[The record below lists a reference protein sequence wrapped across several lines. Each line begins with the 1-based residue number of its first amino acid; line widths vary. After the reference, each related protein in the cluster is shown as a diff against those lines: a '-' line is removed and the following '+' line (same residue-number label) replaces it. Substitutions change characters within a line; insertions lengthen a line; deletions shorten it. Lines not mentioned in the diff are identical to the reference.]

1 MRIERLFLRS
11 TTAVRRS
18 ALPLLVAALLV
29 VLCAGPSL
37 PAQDSSSQA
46 SGDSLV
52 HRETVIQRIVVHEN
66 GDTLTVPRDKWN
78 DVIVARGDTIAFYYW
93 CDNNGG
99 ERDPFLFRTIL
110 QMDNGVPMARDF
122 NRTPRIYSG
131 LPENSYTF
139 SVFAF
144 GHPADWET
152 ERKSVRFQVN
162 DSLAE
167 QWKRDNLRP
176 AAVDTTVADTA
187 ANVGQAGADSSF
199 SVLLLSVCAA
209 LILGAI
215 VWGLLRQA
223 RSGRNSHS
231 SGAEPRREP
240 PAQETTPSGVS
251 VMRSNSNS
259 REELLA
265 INSAL
270 RAEIASLRG
279 QIDALQARTAGLQK
293 ANRELMSNQEALLQS
308 KHQLE
313 ELQTQKDDLFAMV
326 VHDIKNP
333 AGIIKGLVELLR
345 SYDLTAME
353 QQEVMQD
360 LLDTSGKILALA
372 QEVSRVLALESGSLT
387 LDVGRYPIAEVV
399 RDVCRRNDRIAQ
411 NKDIRIAIDLAND
424 IPDVEIDAPKIEEVL
439 DNLISNAIK
448 FSHKGALV
456 QVATKRMGSRFHV
469 SVKDNGLGLSEEDVK
484 KAFRKGTT
492 LSARPTANESSS
504 GLGLWIVK
512 RIVEAHKGRVWVK
525 SSLGNGATF
534 AFELPLVH
542 SQPESAHAEH

>member
-1 MRIERLFLRS
+1 MRIEKLFCRS
-11 TTAVRRS
+11 NAEARRS
-18 ALPLLVAALLV
+18 GLPLLVAVLLV
-29 VLCAGPSL
+29 VLSAVLPLPS
-37 PAQDSSSQA
+37 QDSTPSV

-52 HRETVIQRIVVHEN
+52 RRETVIQRIVVHEN
-66 GDTLTVPRDKWN
+66 GDTLTVPPDKWN

-110 QMDNGVPMARDF
+110 QMGNGLPMAQDY
-122 NRTPRIYSG
+122 NRTPRAYWD

-144 GHPADWET
+144 GRPADWQT
-152 ERKSVRFQVN
+152 EPKSVRFQVS

-167 QWKRDNLRP
+167 QWKSAYLRP
-176 AAVDTTVADTA
+176 APVDTATVDSTA
-187 ANVGQAGADSSF
+187 GGVEAATDPSLL
-199 SVLLLSVCAA
+199 VLLLSICAV
-209 LILGAI
+209 LVLGAI
-215 VWGLLRQA
+215 IWGLVRQA
-223 RSGRNSHS
+223 RTGRNRQV
-231 SGAEPRREP
+231 SGADGHREP
-240 PAQETTPSGVS
+240 PAQETTPTGVS

-293 ANRELMSNQEALLQS
+293 ANRELMSNQESLLQS

-313 ELQTQKDDLFAMV
+313 ELQSQKDDLFAMV

-411 NKDIRIAIDLAND
+411 NKDIRIAIDLAAD

-542 SQPESAHAEH
+542 SQTESTPAEH